1 MAESSGTEE
10 IDVDVLLES
19 LKQQQKDESTTSPTY
34 ISSVKYILLNL
45 KTLFYSLIIK
55 ALFILYLYVLAVVH
69 CKREVQ
75 LCSMNFN
82 QLIFVLVLKN

>member
-19 LKQQQKDESTTSPTY
+19 LKQQQKDESTSPTC
-34 ISSVKYILLNL
+34 ISSVKYFLLNL
-45 KTLFYSLIIK
+45 KTLFFSLIIK
-55 ALFILYLYVLAVVH
+55 ALFIVYLYVLAIVH

-75 LCSMNFN
+75 LCSVNFN